1 MSGPPTSRRIAR
13 ETAIALLYEAEIR
26 GDAIPEVVE
35 RQVVAPPEYAGE
47 VLMGIAT
54 HQADIDSLIAGA
66 LRGWT
71 LERLPALDRAVLR
84 LAVYE
89 LGHRPEI
96 PTTAVVTEAVEL
108 ASQYSTEESGRFV
121 NGVVATLA
129 ERLRGT

>member
-13 ETAIALLYEAEIR
+13 ETAIALLYEAEMR
-26 GDAIPEVVE
+26 GDSLSDVRE
-35 RQVVAPPEYAGE
+35 RQVVAPPDYTDE
-47 VLMGIAT
+47 VLVGFEQ
-54 HQADIDSLIAGA
+54 HQAEIDTLIAGA

-71 LERLPALDRAVLR
+71 LERLPAMDRAVLR

-89 LGHRPEI
+89 LGHRLEI
-96 PTTAVVTEAVEL
+96 PTTAIVTEAVEL

-129 ERLRGT
+129 ERLRGV